1 MIHPPQASIF
11 NNVSDDRRRRRHLQ
25 TRAYF
30 GFSHRTAYLAVCY
43 MDRFCLHRCMD
54 VRASSNRPSVP
65 IPLIHRP
72 N

>member
-1 MIHPPQASIF
+1 
-11 NNVSDDRRRRRHLQ
+11 LQ

-30 GFSHRTAYLAVCY
+30 GFSHRTAYLAISY

-54 VRASSNRPSVP
+54 VRHPSIHSIDSLFTPP
-65 IPLIHRP
+65 I

>member
-1 MIHPPQASIF
+1 MYLHFS
-11 NNVSDDRRRRRHLQ
+11 DRRRLQ

-30 GFSHRTAYLAVCY
+30 GFSHRTAYLAVSY

-54 VRASSNRPSVP
+54 VRQLSVIRTIDSLVTPP
-65 IPLIHRP
+65 I